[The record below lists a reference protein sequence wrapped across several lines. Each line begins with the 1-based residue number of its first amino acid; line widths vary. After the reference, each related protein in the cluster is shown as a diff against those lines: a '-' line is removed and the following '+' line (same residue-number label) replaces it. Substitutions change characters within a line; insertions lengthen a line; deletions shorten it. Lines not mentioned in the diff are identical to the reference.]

1 MNKIFK
7 LITSISFLFFSI
19 NAALSEENFFNEALK
34 MYQNEKYEDARFM
47 LERNI
52 VFNPKDAK
60 SYLYLAKIYN
70 HEEDQNKEEYNLET
84 TLLIEPNNEEAIL
97 MLMKIALKK
106 SNYSKVNDLSQTF
119 IKVCKKLCDENN
131 EIQKSLKNIEPA
143 TMSLDQNL
151 NKILIID
158 FGSQFTQLIARRIRE
173 LGVFSEIVSHKK
185 IKIKHIDKSI
195 KGIILSGGPLNV
207 YEINKYSF
215 DKKIINLSIPILGIC
230 FGHQILSKLNGG
242 RVKQSKHR
250 EFGLANIYKKNES
263 LLIKNFFNKQKSKK
277 VWMSH
282 ADQVSKL
289 PKNFKVIASSTNSK
303 FAIVEN
309 KLNKF
314 YGIQFHPEV
323 THTENGKKLIS
334 NFIFLICKIKRNW
347 SSKDQKIQLI
357 KEVKDQVG
365 SEKVICALSGGV
377 DSSVVAQLLNKA
389 IGKKLY
395 CIFVNT
401 GLLRKNEEVQVV
413 QTFKKRLKINLI
425 YVNAEKEFL
434 KKLHNVSDPEKKRK
448 IIGNLF
454 IKIFER
460 YAKKIKNVKFLAQGT
475 LYPDLIESR
484 SVTGS
489 QTSKIKSHHNV
500 GGLPKKMKLKLVEPL
515 KFLFKDEVRKLGLEL
530 NLNKDII
537 SRHPFPGPGLAIRMP
552 GLITNE
558 KIKILKEADYYFIQA
573 LRDHGLYHKIWQ
585 AYAALLPVKTVGV
598 MGDNRTY
605 EYLCLLRAITSEDGM
620 TADFYE
626 FKKSFMETI
635 SNKIVNSIRGI
646 NRVVYDITSKPPST
660 IELE

>member
-1 MNKIFK
+1 
-7 LITSISFLFFSI
+7 
-19 NAALSEENFFNEALK
+19 
-34 MYQNEKYEDARFM
+34 
-47 LERNI
+47 
-52 VFNPKDAK
+52 
-60 SYLYLAKIYN
+60 
-70 HEEDQNKEEYNLET
+70 
-84 TLLIEPNNEEAIL
+84 
-97 MLMKIALKK
+97 
-106 SNYSKVNDLSQTF
+106 
-119 IKVCKKLCDENN
+119 
-131 EIQKSLKNIEPA
+131 
-143 TMSLDQNL
+143 MSLDKNL

-173 LGVFSEIVSHKK
+173 SGVYSEIISHKK
-185 IKIKHIDKSI
+185 VKNKNIDNSI

-207 YEINKYSF
+207 YQINKYSF
-215 DKKIINLSIPILGIC
+215 DKRIIENQIPVLGIC

-242 RVKQSKHR
+242 RVKQSKYR
-250 EFGLANIYKKNES
+250 EFGLANIRKKRES
-263 LLIKNFFNKQKSKK
+263 ILIKNFFNKQNINK

-289 PKNFKVIASSTNSK
+289 PKNFNVIASSQNSK
-303 FAIVEN
+303 FAIIEN
-309 KLNKF
+309 KKKNF
-314 YGIQFHPEV
+314 YGVQFHPEV
-323 THTENGKKLIS
+323 THTENGKKLIN

-347 SSKDQKIQLI
+347 SSKDQKIKLI
-357 KEVKDQVG
+357 KDVQNLVG
-365 SEKVICALSGGV
+365 KNKVICALSGGV

-389 IGKKLY
+389 IGKKLF

-401 GLLRKNEEVQVV
+401 GLLRKNEEIQVV
-413 QTFKKRLKINLI
+413 KTFKKKLKINLI
-425 YVNAEKEFL
+425 YVNAENEFL
-434 KKLHNVSDPEKKRK
+434 RKLNNVSDPEKKRK

-460 YAKKIKNVKFLAQGT
+460 YAKRIKNVKFLAQGT
-475 LYPDLIESR
+475 LYPDLIESK

-530 NLNKDII
+530 KLSKEII

-552 GLITNE
+552 GIITKE
-558 KIKILKEADYYFIQA
+558 KIKILKEADNYFIQA
-573 LRDHGLYHKIWQ
+573 LREHNLYNKIWQ

-620 TADFYE
+620 TADFYD
-626 FKKSFMETI
+626 FKKSFIQMI
-635 SNKIVNSIRGI
+635 SNKIVNSIRGV
-646 NRVVYDITSKPPST
+646 NRVVYDVTSKPPST

>member
-1 MNKIFK
+1 
-7 LITSISFLFFSI
+7 
-19 NAALSEENFFNEALK
+19 
-34 MYQNEKYEDARFM
+34 
-47 LERNI
+47 
-52 VFNPKDAK
+52 
-60 SYLYLAKIYN
+60 
-70 HEEDQNKEEYNLET
+70 
-84 TLLIEPNNEEAIL
+84 
-97 MLMKIALKK
+97 
-106 SNYSKVNDLSQTF
+106 
-119 IKVCKKLCDENN
+119 
-131 EIQKSLKNIEPA
+131 
-143 TMSLDQNL
+143 MSLDQNL
-151 NKILIID
+151 DKILIID

-173 LGVFSEIVSHKK
+173 LGVYSEIISHKK
-185 IKIKHIDKSI
+185 IKFKDINKSV

-207 YEINKYSF
+207 YQINKYSF
-215 DKKIINLSIPILGIC
+215 DKKILQLSLPVLGIC

-242 RVKQSKHR
+242 KVKQSRHR
-250 EFGLANIYKKNES
+250 EFGLANIYKKGSS
-263 LLIKNFFNKQKSKK
+263 LLTNNFFGIRKSKE

-289 PKNFKVIASSTNSK
+289 PKNFKVIASSNNSK

-309 KLNKF
+309 NKKKF
-314 YGIQFHPEV
+314 YGVQFHPEV
-323 THTENGKKLIS
+323 THTENGKKLLS

-347 SSKDQKIQLI
+347 SSKYQKIKLI
-357 KEVKDQVG
+357 KDVRNQVG
-365 SEKVICALSGGV
+365 NNKVICALSGGV

-401 GLLRKNEEVQVV
+401 GLLRKNEETQVV
-413 QTFKKRLKINLI
+413 KTFQKRLKINLI

-434 KKLHNVSDPEKKRK
+434 KKLKNVSDPEKKRK

-475 LYPDLIESR
+475 LYPDLIESK

-530 NLNKDII
+530 KLSKDII

-552 GLITNE
+552 GIITNE
-558 KIKILKEADYYFIQA
+558 KIRILKEADYYFIQA
-573 LRDHGLYHKIWQ
+573 LKEHGLYHKIWQ

-626 FKKSFMETI
+626 FKKSFMQII

-646 NRVVYDITSKPPST
+646 NRVVYDVTSKPPST

>member
-1 MNKIFK
+1 
-7 LITSISFLFFSI
+7 
-19 NAALSEENFFNEALK
+19 
-34 MYQNEKYEDARFM
+34 
-47 LERNI
+47 
-52 VFNPKDAK
+52 
-60 SYLYLAKIYN
+60 
-70 HEEDQNKEEYNLET
+70 
-84 TLLIEPNNEEAIL
+84 
-97 MLMKIALKK
+97 
-106 SNYSKVNDLSQTF
+106 
-119 IKVCKKLCDENN
+119 
-131 EIQKSLKNIEPA
+131 
-143 TMSLDQNL
+143 MS
-151 NKILIID
+151 
-158 FGSQFTQLIARRIRE
+158 
-173 LGVFSEIVSHKK
+173 
-185 IKIKHIDKSI
+185 
-195 KGIILSGGPLNV
+195 P
-207 YEINKYSF
+207 
-215 DKKIINLSIPILGIC
+215 
-230 FGHQILSKLNGG
+230 
-242 RVKQSKHR
+242 
-250 EFGLANIYKKNES
+250 
-263 LLIKNFFNKQKSKK
+263 
-277 VWMSH
+277 

-289 PKNFKVIASSTNSK
+289 PKNFNIIASSQNSK

-309 KLNKF
+309 KYEKL

-334 NFIFLICKIKRNW
+334 NFIFLICKMKRNW
-347 SSKDQKIQLI
+347 SPKDQKVKLIQDI
-357 KEVKDQVG
+357 RNQIGEQ
-365 SEKVICALSGGV
+365 KVICALSGGV

-401 GLLRKNEEVQVV
+401 GLLRKNEEKQVV
-413 QTFKKRLKINLI
+413 ETFKKKLKINLI
-425 YVNAEKEFL
+425 YVNAEKEFIR
-434 KKLHNVSDPEKKRK
+434 KLINISDPEKKRK

-460 YAKKIKNVKFLAQGT
+460 YAKKIKKVKYLAQGT
-475 LYPDLIESR
+475 LYPDLIESK

-489 QTSKIKSHHNV
+489 KTSKIKSHHNV

-530 NLNKDII
+530 NLSKEII

-552 GLITNE
+552 GIITKE
-558 KIKILKEADYYFIQA
+558 KINILKQADYYFIQA
-573 LRDHGLYHKIWQ
+573 LRNHGLYDKIWQ

-626 FKKSFMETI
+626 FKKPFVQMI

>member
-1 MNKIFK
+1 
-7 LITSISFLFFSI
+7 
-19 NAALSEENFFNEALK
+19 
-34 MYQNEKYEDARFM
+34 
-47 LERNI
+47 
-52 VFNPKDAK
+52 
-60 SYLYLAKIYN
+60 
-70 HEEDQNKEEYNLET
+70 
-84 TLLIEPNNEEAIL
+84 
-97 MLMKIALKK
+97 
-106 SNYSKVNDLSQTF
+106 
-119 IKVCKKLCDENN
+119 
-131 EIQKSLKNIEPA
+131 
-143 TMSLDQNL
+143 MSLDKNL

-173 LGVFSEIVSHKK
+173 SGVYSEIISHKK
-185 IKIKHIDKSI
+185 VKNKNIDNSI

-207 YEINKYSF
+207 YQINKYSF
-215 DKKIINLSIPILGIC
+215 DKRIIENQIPVLGIC

-242 RVKQSKHR
+242 RVKQSKYR
-250 EFGLANIYKKNES
+250 EFGLANIRKNRES
-263 LLIKNFFNKQKSKK
+263 ILTKNFFNKKNINK

-289 PKNFKVIASSTNSK
+289 PKNFNVIASSQNSK
-303 FAIVEN
+303 FAIIEN
-309 KLNKF
+309 KKKNF
-314 YGIQFHPEV
+314 YGVQFHPEV
-323 THTENGKKLIS
+323 THTENGKKLIN

-347 SSKDQKIQLI
+347 SSKDQKIKLI
-357 KEVKDQVG
+357 KDVQNLVG
-365 SEKVICALSGGV
+365 KNKVICALSGGV

-389 IGKKLY
+389 IGKKLF

-401 GLLRKNEEVQVV
+401 GLLRKNEEIQVV
-413 QTFKKRLKINLI
+413 KTFKKKLKINLI
-425 YVNAEKEFL
+425 YVNAENEFL
-434 KKLHNVSDPEKKRK
+434 RKLNNVSDPEKKRK

-460 YAKKIKNVKFLAQGT
+460 YAKRIKNVKFLAQGT
-475 LYPDLIESR
+475 LYPDLIESK

-530 NLNKDII
+530 KLSKEII

-552 GLITNE
+552 GIITKE
-558 KIKILKEADYYFIQA
+558 KIKILKEADNYFIQA
-573 LRDHGLYHKIWQ
+573 LREHNLYNKIWQ

-620 TADFYE
+620 TADFYD
-626 FKKSFMETI
+626 FKKSFIQMI
-635 SNKIVNSIRGI
+635 SNKIVNSIRGV
-646 NRVVYDITSKPPST
+646 NRVVYDVTSKPPST

>member
-1 MNKIFK
+1 
-7 LITSISFLFFSI
+7 
-19 NAALSEENFFNEALK
+19 
-34 MYQNEKYEDARFM
+34 
-47 LERNI
+47 
-52 VFNPKDAK
+52 
-60 SYLYLAKIYN
+60 
-70 HEEDQNKEEYNLET
+70 
-84 TLLIEPNNEEAIL
+84 
-97 MLMKIALKK
+97 
-106 SNYSKVNDLSQTF
+106 
-119 IKVCKKLCDENN
+119 
-131 EIQKSLKNIEPA
+131 
-143 TMSLDQNL
+143 MSLDQNL
-151 NKILIID
+151 FKIIIID

-173 LGVFSEIVSHKK
+173 LGVFSEIISHKK
-185 IKIKHIDKSI
+185 IKNKDIDSSI
-195 KGIILSGGPLNV
+195 RGIILSGGPLNV
-207 YEINKYSF
+207 YQINKYSF
-215 DKKIINLSIPILGIC
+215 DKKIINLNIPILGIC

-250 EFGLANIYKKNES
+250 EFGLANIYKKSES
-263 LLIKNFFNKQKSKK
+263 LLTKNFFNKKKSKR

-289 PKNFKVIASSTNSK
+289 PRDFKVVASSTNSK

-309 KLNKF
+309 KQKKF

-334 NFIFLICKIKRNW
+334 NFIFLVCKMKRNW
-347 SSKDQKIQLI
+347 SPKDQKIQLI

-389 IGKKLY
+389 IGNKLY

-401 GLLRKNEEVQVV
+401 GLLRKNEELQVI

-460 YAKKIKNVKFLAQGT
+460 YAKKIKDVKFLAQGT
-475 LYPDLIESR
+475 LYPDLIESK

-500 GGLPKKMKLKLVEPL
+500 GGLPKKMNLKLVEPL

-530 NLNKDII
+530 NLSKDII

-552 GLITNE
+552 GVITNE

-626 FKKSFMETI
+626 FKKSFMQTI

-646 NRVVYDITSKPPST
+646 NRVVYDVTSKPPST

>member
-1 MNKIFK
+1 MN
-7 LITSISFLFFSI
+7 L
-19 NAALSEENFFNEALK
+19 
-34 MYQNEKYEDARFM
+34 D
-47 LERNI
+47 
-52 VFNPKDAK
+52 
-60 SYLYLAKIYN
+60 
-70 HEEDQNKEEYNLET
+70 
-84 TLLIEPNNEEAIL
+84 
-97 MLMKIALKK
+97 
-106 SNYSKVNDLSQTF
+106 
-119 IKVCKKLCDENN
+119 
-131 EIQKSLKNIEPA
+131 KSL
-143 TMSLDQNL
+143 D
-151 NKILIID
+151 KILIID

-185 IKIKHIDKSI
+185 IKNKEINNTT

-207 YEINKYSF
+207 YEKTKFSF
-215 DKKIINLSIPILGIC
+215 DKKIIENQIPVLGIC

-242 RVKQSKHR
+242 KVKQSKHR
-250 EFGLANIYKKNES
+250 EFGLANIIKKKDS
-263 LLIKNFFNKQKSKK
+263 LLTKGFFNNKKTIK

-282 ADQVSKL
+282 ADQVTKL
-289 PKNFKVIASSTNSK
+289 PKDFKVVASSQNSK
-303 FAIVEN
+303 FAIVESN
-309 KLNKF
+309 SKRF
-314 YGIQFHPEV
+314 YGVQFHPEV
-323 THTENGKKLIS
+323 THTENGKKIIS
-334 NFIFLICKIKRNW
+334 NFVFTICKIKKNW
-347 SSKDQKIQLI
+347 SSKDQKKNLI
-357 KEVKDQVG
+357 KDVKKLVG
-365 SEKVICALSGGV
+365 ENKVICALSGGV

-401 GLLRKNEEVQVV
+401 GLLRKNEEKQVV
-413 QTFKKRLKINLI
+413 ETFKKKLKINLI
-425 YVNAEKEFL
+425 YINAEKLFI
-434 KKLHNVSDPEKKRK
+434 KKLSNVSDPEKKRK

-454 IKIFER
+454 INIFER

-515 KFLFKDEVRKLGLEL
+515 KFLFKDEVRALGLEL
-530 NLNKDII
+530 NLSKEII
-537 SRHPFPGPGLAIRMP
+537 SRHPFPGPGLAIRIP
-552 GLITNE
+552 GLITKE
-558 KIKILKEADYYFIQA
+558 KINILKEADYYFIRA
-573 LRDHGLYHKIWQ
+573 LKEYGLYHKIWQ

-620 TADFYE
+620 TADFFE
-626 FKKSFMETI
+626 FKKPFIQEI

>member
-1 MNKIFK
+1 
-7 LITSISFLFFSI
+7 
-19 NAALSEENFFNEALK
+19 
-34 MYQNEKYEDARFM
+34 
-47 LERNI
+47 
-52 VFNPKDAK
+52 
-60 SYLYLAKIYN
+60 
-70 HEEDQNKEEYNLET
+70 
-84 TLLIEPNNEEAIL
+84 
-97 MLMKIALKK
+97 
-106 SNYSKVNDLSQTF
+106 
-119 IKVCKKLCDENN
+119 
-131 EIQKSLKNIEPA
+131 
-143 TMSLDQNL
+143 MSLDQNL
-151 NKILIID
+151 DKILIID

-173 LGVFSEIVSHKK
+173 LGVFSEIISHKK
-185 IKIKHIDKSI
+185 IKIKDVDVSI
-195 KGIILSGGPLNV
+195 RGIILSGGPLNV
-207 YEINKYSF
+207 DQINKYSF
-215 DKKIINLSIPILGIC
+215 DKKIINSNIPILGIC
-230 FGHQILSKLNGG
+230 FGHQMLSKLNGG
-242 RVKQSKHR
+242 KVKQSKHR

-263 LLIKNFFNKQKSKK
+263 LLTKNFFNKQKFKK

-289 PKNFKVIASSTNSK
+289 PKNFKVVASSTNSK

-309 KLNKF
+309 KLKKF

-334 NFIFLICKIKRNW
+334 NFIFLICKIKHNW

-413 QTFKKRLKINLI
+413 QTFKKRLKMNLI

-475 LYPDLIESR
+475 LYPDLIESK

-500 GGLPKKMKLKLVEPL
+500 GGLPKKMKLTLVEPL

-530 NLNKDII
+530 NLSKDII

-626 FKKSFMETI
+626 FNKSFMQTI

-646 NRVVYDITSKPPST
+646 NRVVYDVTSKPPST

>member
-1 MNKIFK
+1 
-7 LITSISFLFFSI
+7 
-19 NAALSEENFFNEALK
+19 
-34 MYQNEKYEDARFM
+34 
-47 LERNI
+47 
-52 VFNPKDAK
+52 
-60 SYLYLAKIYN
+60 
-70 HEEDQNKEEYNLET
+70 
-84 TLLIEPNNEEAIL
+84 
-97 MLMKIALKK
+97 
-106 SNYSKVNDLSQTF
+106 
-119 IKVCKKLCDENN
+119 
-131 EIQKSLKNIEPA
+131 
-143 TMSLDQNL
+143 MSLDQNL
-151 NKILIID
+151 DKVVIID

-185 IKIKHIDKSI
+185 IKISGINQTVR
-195 KGIILSGGPLNV
+195 GIILSGGPLNV
-207 YEINKYSF
+207 YQINKYSF
-215 DKKIINLSIPILGIC
+215 DKKILELNIPILGIC

-242 RVKQSKHR
+242 RVRQSKHR
-250 EFGLANIYKKNES
+250 EFGLANIFKKRDS
-263 LLIKNFFNKQKSKK
+263 LLTKNFYGVKK
-277 VWMSH
+277 TKEVWMSH

-289 PKNFKVIASSTNSK
+289 PKNFQVIASSTNSK
-303 FAIVEN
+303 YAIVEN
-309 KLNKF
+309 KLKKY
-314 YGIQFHPEV
+314 YGVQFHPEV

-334 NFIFLICKIKRNW
+334 NFVFLICKIKKNW
-347 SSKDQKIQLI
+347 SSKDQKIKLI
-357 KEVKDQVG
+357 NEVRDQVG
-365 SEKVICALSGGV
+365 SHKVICALSGGV

-401 GLLRKNEEVQVV
+401 GLLRKDEETQVV
-413 QTFKKRLKINLI
+413 QTFKKRLKMNLI
-425 YVNAEKEFL
+425 YVNAENEFL
-434 KKLHNVSDPEKKRK
+434 GKLKNVPDPEKKRK

-460 YAKKIKNVKFLAQGT
+460 YAKKIKDVKFLAQGT
-475 LYPDLIESR
+475 LYPDLIESK

-500 GGLPKKMKLKLVEPL
+500 GGLPKKMNLKLVEPL

-530 NLNKDII
+530 KLSNEII

-552 GLITNE
+552 GNITNE

-573 LRDHGLYHKIWQ
+573 LKDHGLYHKIWQ

-620 TADFYE
+620 TADFFE
-626 FKKSFMETI
+626 FRKSFMQTI

-646 NRVVYDITSKPPST
+646 NRVVYDVTSKPPST

>member
-1 MNKIFK
+1 
-7 LITSISFLFFSI
+7 
-19 NAALSEENFFNEALK
+19 
-34 MYQNEKYEDARFM
+34 
-47 LERNI
+47 
-52 VFNPKDAK
+52 
-60 SYLYLAKIYN
+60 
-70 HEEDQNKEEYNLET
+70 
-84 TLLIEPNNEEAIL
+84 
-97 MLMKIALKK
+97 
-106 SNYSKVNDLSQTF
+106 
-119 IKVCKKLCDENN
+119 
-131 EIQKSLKNIEPA
+131 
-143 TMSLDQNL
+143 MSLDYNL
-151 NKILIID
+151 NKILIVD

-173 LGVFSEIVSHKK
+173 LGIFSEIISHKK
-185 IKIKHIDKSI
+185 VKNKDIDSTI

-207 YEINKYSF
+207 YEINRYSF
-215 DKKIINLSIPILGIC
+215 DKKIIHKGVPVLGIC
-230 FGHQILSKLNGG
+230 FGHQIISKLNGG
-242 RVKQSKHR
+242 KVKQSKHR
-250 EFGLANIYKKNES
+250 EFGLANISKKNDS
-263 LLIKNFFNKQKSKK
+263 LLINDLFKKKKLIK

-289 PKNFKVIASSTNSK
+289 PKNFKVIASSQNSK

-309 KLNKF
+309 KLKNY
-314 YGIQFHPEV
+314 YGVQFHPEV

-334 NFIFLICKIKRNW
+334 NFIFLICKMKKNW
-347 SSKDQKIQLI
+347 SSKDQKIKLI
-357 KEVKDQVG
+357 KDVRKLVG
-365 SEKVICALSGGV
+365 NNKVICALSGGV

-389 IGKKLY
+389 IGKNLY

-401 GLLRKNEEVQVV
+401 GLLRKDEEKQVIA
-413 QTFKKRLKINLI
+413 TFKKKLKINLI
-425 YVNAEKEFL
+425 YVNAEKEFI
-434 KKLHNVSDPEKKRK
+434 KKLSNISDPELKRK

-475 LYPDLIESR
+475 LYPDLIESK

-530 NLNKDII
+530 KLSNEII

-552 GLITNE
+552 GVITKE
-558 KIKILKEADYYFIQA
+558 KINILKEADNYFIQS
-573 LRDHGLYHKIWQ
+573 LKDHKLYDKIWQ

-620 TADFYE
+620 TADFYQ
-626 FKKSFMETI
+626 FKKSFIQEI

>member
-1 MNKIFK
+1 
-7 LITSISFLFFSI
+7 
-19 NAALSEENFFNEALK
+19 
-34 MYQNEKYEDARFM
+34 
-47 LERNI
+47 
-52 VFNPKDAK
+52 
-60 SYLYLAKIYN
+60 
-70 HEEDQNKEEYNLET
+70 
-84 TLLIEPNNEEAIL
+84 
-97 MLMKIALKK
+97 
-106 SNYSKVNDLSQTF
+106 
-119 IKVCKKLCDENN
+119 
-131 EIQKSLKNIEPA
+131 
-143 TMSLDQNL
+143 MSLDQNL
-151 NKILIID
+151 NKILIVD
-158 FGSQFTQLIARRIRE
+158 FGSQFTQLIARRVRE

-185 IKIKHIDKSI
+185 IKSKNINNTI

-207 YEINKYSF
+207 YQIDKYSF
-215 DKKIINLSIPILGIC
+215 DKKIIQKGVPVLGIC
-230 FGHQILSKLNGG
+230 FGHQIISKLNGG
-242 RVKQSKHR
+242 KVKQSKHR
-250 EFGLANIYKKNES
+250 EFGLANITKKNNS
-263 LLIKNFFNKQKSKK
+263 LLIKNLFKKKNSIK

-289 PKNFKVIASSTNSK
+289 PKNFKVIASSQNSK
-303 FAIVEN
+303 FAVVEN
-309 KLNKF
+309 KFRNY
-314 YGIQFHPEV
+314 YGVQFHPEV

-334 NFIFLICKIKRNW
+334 NFIFLICKMRRNW
-347 SSKDQKIQLI
+347 SSKDQKIKLI
-357 KEVKDQVG
+357 KDARQMVG
-365 SEKVICALSGGV
+365 NNKVICALSGGV

-389 IGKKLY
+389 IGKNLH

-401 GLLRKNEEVQVV
+401 GLLRKNEEKQVV
-413 QTFKKRLKINLI
+413 ATFKKRLKINLT

-434 KKLHNVSDPEKKRK
+434 RKLSNISDPEKKRK

-454 IKIFER
+454 VKIFER

-475 LYPDLIESR
+475 LYPDLIESK

-530 NLNKDII
+530 NLSREII

-552 GLITNE
+552 GIITKE
-558 KIKILKEADYYFIQA
+558 KINILKEADHYFIQA
-573 LRDHGLYHKIWQ
+573 LRDHNLYHKIWQ

-626 FKKSFMETI
+626 FKKSFIQEI